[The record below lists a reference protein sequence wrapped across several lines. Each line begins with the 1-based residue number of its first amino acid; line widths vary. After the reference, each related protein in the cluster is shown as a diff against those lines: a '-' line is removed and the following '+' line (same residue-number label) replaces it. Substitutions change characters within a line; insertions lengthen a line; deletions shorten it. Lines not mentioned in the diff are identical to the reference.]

1 MSMESKIESTNRI
14 RMIAAIATT
23 LRVEASNNGHV
34 YLTEDKLIH
43 LTQKTLGYKV
53 EKAHIVFALDA
64 CKSCDMSYITWK
76 DDKYYLTS
84 LYEAE
89 TIIVNQILNRL
100 HEKKLN
106 EQEKHELEDRIM
118 KACEEQ
124 GFVPD
129 ERQLEAV
136 LMSQQQRIMIITGG
150 PGTGKTSTL
159 KLIVQEFERQEKS
172 ILMLAPTGN
181 AAKRMK
187 ETTGF
192 SNGGTIHYHLGYF
205 IDDDFVAKKKLLEDV
220 IIVDENSMIDVVL
233 FKQFISA
240 VKDDATIILVGD
252 KDQLEPIGPG
262 KVFTDLIDSEV
273 IPTVILEHIFRQ
285 GKHSMIASNSRL
297 INQGNPRVVWNQEDF
312 ELIRIEGDQIEKQVK
327 DKLIEVYKQQVK
339 LHGVEN
345 VRILTPHKNEYNKR
359 KQLQETSTDHMNPL
373 LDQAI
378 NPYQKTDAVIK
389 SRNRLFHEN
398 SYVIETSNQTKN
410 EEEIVNGQVGF
421 IKKVDT
427 RKKELTVSF
436 DEKEVV
442 YKKNEIKSLDFA
454 NSITIHKAQG
464 NEYPVVIIPLL
475 KSYFKM
481 LTRRLLYTSTTRARK
496 KVIFIG
502 SLSAFYMAVYDDFS
516 KVRNT
521 TLKDRLREGVKIV
534 KQNGRNEFKRAT
546 TGNAKTKGTYEGPGF
561 FDSMDDDESGSSL

>member
-1 MSMESKIESTNRI
+1 
-14 RMIAAIATT
+14 
-23 LRVEASNNGHV
+23 
-34 YLTEDKLIH
+34 
-43 LTQKTLGYKV
+43 
-53 EKAHIVFALDA
+53 
-64 CKSCDMSYITWK
+64 MSYITWK

-192 SNGGTIHYHLGYF
+192 SNGGTIHHHLGYF

-273 IPTVILEHIFRQ
+273 IPTVILEYIFRQ

-327 DKLIEVYKQQVK
+327 DKLI
-339 LHGVEN
+339 
-345 VRILTPHKNEYNKR
+345 
-359 KQLQETSTDHMNPL
+359 
-373 LDQAI
+373 
-378 NPYQKTDAVIK
+378 
-389 SRNRLFHEN
+389 
-398 SYVIETSNQTKN
+398 
-410 EEEIVNGQVGF
+410 
-421 IKKVDT
+421 
-427 RKKELTVSF
+427 
-436 DEKEVV
+436 
-442 YKKNEIKSLDFA
+442 
-454 NSITIHKAQG
+454 
-464 NEYPVVIIPLL
+464 
-475 KSYFKM
+475 
-481 LTRRLLYTSTTRARK
+481 
-496 KVIFIG
+496 
-502 SLSAFYMAVYDDFS
+502 
-516 KVRNT
+516 
-521 TLKDRLREGVKIV
+521 
-534 KQNGRNEFKRAT
+534 
-546 TGNAKTKGTYEGPGF
+546 
-561 FDSMDDDESGSSL
+561 